1 MLCSSFCIVCASQ
14 TFFFTF
20 SCTPFVFC
28 CHTSSICIYMVFT
41 RFFEWST
48 LIYFDKIARIC
59 THYISNP
66 VSPDGASQNNPWL
79 LLYKLLYKHVV
90 CRQKAKK
97 WKTIP
102 GTYVFPTET
111 RGDYFWIFLWPA
123 VGGNTFSPLLTALI
137 LGPVRYNSCR

>member
-1 MLCSSFCIVCASQ
+1 MVPIRQLLVTVCSHIRRIQEDEVEFA
-14 TFFFTF
+14 
-20 SCTPFVFC
+20 
-28 CHTSSICIYMVFT
+28 TSTDLFKGLYCYT
-41 RFFEWST
+41 T